1 MLQTLTSSQKV
12 AWDQKVSPALQIVL
26 ASCFIAICAQIK
38 IPLYFTP
45 VPLTIQTSAI
55 MLVGATLGSRKGT
68 LAVLCYLIQGW
79 IGLPVWAGGASGLLH
94 FMGPTGGYLI
104 AYLFQA
110 CFIGKMLEKK
120 CSWVKVIAVLS
131 ASICIQLS
139 MGSLWLGK
147 YVGMHRCF
155 ALGFTPFLA
164 SEFAKAFILSYY
176 IKNQTK
182 RTT

>member
-1 MLQTLTSSQKV
+1 MTLLTLTASQKV
-12 AWDQKVSPALQIVL
+12 ASDHKVLPVLQVVL

-45 VPLTIQTSAI
+45 IPLTVQTSAI
-55 MLVGATLGSRKGT
+55 MLIGAMLGSRKAT

-110 CFIGKMLEKK
+110 CFIGKMLERRG
-120 CSWVKVIAVLS
+120 SFGKVIAVLG
-131 ASICIQLS
+131 ASICIQLG
-139 MGSLWLGK
+139 MGSLWLAHF
-147 YVGMHRCF
+147 VGIQDCF
-155 ALGFTPFLA
+155 SLGFTPFLA
-164 SEFAKAFILSYY
+164 SEVSRAFLLAIY
-176 IKNQTK
+176 IQ
-182 RTT
+182 RD